1 MAKCNQMKKIR
12 EGLIKQ
18 SILSFCCLFFFLFLG
33 GLHCP
38 FSIPF
43 FSRQTNA
50 LTWTDFFSF
59 FFNALSTL
67 LLLGFSCIRAR
78 RIIALKF
85 VSQHLSAY
93 YISSLPLFSCVFFF
107 ELFGGSIPTSSADAS
122 ENTKAAIYCQLLCC
136 TPYRYIFKPF
146 HLHTCG
152 WVPRADTVA
161 DVYTFWRG
169 AVDGKHTLMWG
180 GGNWERGSSRHL

>member
-1 MAKCNQMKKIR
+1 MHQGPENHCPKVRVTA
-12 EGLIKQ
+12 
-18 SILSFCCLFFFLFLG
+18 SFCILYILTPSLFVCF
-33 GLHCP
+33 
-38 FSIPF
+38 
-43 FSRQTNA
+43 
-50 LTWTDFFSF
+50 
-59 FFNALSTL
+59 
-67 LLLGFSCIRAR
+67 
-78 RIIALKF
+78 
-85 VSQHLSAY
+85 
-93 YISSLPLFSCVFFF
+93 FFF

-180 GGNWERGSSRHL
+180 GELREGEQQASLVVIQSLTIDYNVAFPLQTRLIEIGRGTVKKINNIT